1 MNFIQF
7 SCSFFKKQFSI
18 TSRNYIKKVS
28 IKFFLPLNQMKM
40 KVLVTQLCL
49 TLCDLM
55 NYSPLGSSAH
65 GSLQERILE
74 WVAMPFS
81 RGPSQPRDQ
90 TWASN
95 IVGRFFIILATRE
108 AVMYL
113 NNLAKTIQKL
123 FFLSLMQKTRA
134 RGGSSRW
141 WYRVFLKSPNPT
153 DTLNLQLCVEQYS
166 FQLLVEL
173 VE

>member
-90 TWASN
+90 TWTSN
-95 IVGRFFIILATRE
+95 IIGRFFII
-108 AVMYL
+108 
-113 NNLAKTIQKL
+113 
-123 FFLSLMQKTRA
+123 
-134 RGGSSRW
+134 
-141 WYRVFLKSPNPT
+141 
-153 DTLNLQLCVEQYS
+153 
-166 FQLLVEL
+166 
-173 VE
+173 